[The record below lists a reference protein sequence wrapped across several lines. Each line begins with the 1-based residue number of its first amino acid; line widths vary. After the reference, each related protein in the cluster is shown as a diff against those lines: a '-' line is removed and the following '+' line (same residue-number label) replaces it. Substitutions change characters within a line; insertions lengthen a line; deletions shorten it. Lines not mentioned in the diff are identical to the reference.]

1 MIKNVTDKVNKNL
14 SIIEQIRKFV
24 LIDHEFT
31 IENSMMTPSMK
42 VRRFKVNEKYKELL
56 EKLY

>member
-1 MIKNVTDKVNKNL
+1 MILFRSLGFDFRFGLGLEKL
-14 SIIEQIRKFV
+14 FS

-31 IENSMMTPSMK
+31 IENNMMTPSMK
-42 VRRFKVNEKYKELL
+42 VRRFKVKEMYGENL